1 LGPKV
6 KMYKSPLGA
15 GCNFLYKTGMPNQST
30 HLRSV
35 ISKPRHRTRTIA
47 VGGVDIGGQAPVRI
61 QSMTNTDTRN
71 AQATLGQIQTLASAG
86 CEMVRLAVPDQRA
99 AEILPQILDASPV
112 PLIADIHFDYRLALA
127 AIETGIH
134 GLRIN
139 PGNIGSL
146 ERIHRVV
153 DAAAAGNIPLRIGV
167 NSGSVE
173 KNILKRFGGP
183 TPQALVES
191 ALTHVRLLEDR
202 GFRQYKISLKSSS
215 VAHTLAAYRLLADKT
230 DCPLHIGITE
240 AGTLLRGTIK
250 SSLGIGLLLAEGLGD
265 TLRVSLTADPVE
277 EVLVAWEILRAMGLR
292 ARGPELISCPTC
304 GRTEI
309 DLFSLAR
316 QVEDLLRPIQEVFT
330 VAVMGCAVNGPGE
343 AKEADIGLAGGHGSG
358 VIFQKGRVVRRVDHG
373 DEILPAFKEE
383 LDTFLAQLRAQ

>member
-1 LGPKV
+1 
-6 KMYKSPLGA
+6 
-15 GCNFLYKTGMPNQST
+15 MPNQST
-30 HLRSV
+30 YPFHA
-35 ISKPRHRTRTIA
+35 ISKPRHPTRTINL
-47 VGGVDIGGQAPVRI
+47 GGLDLGGQAPIRI

-71 AQATLGQIQTLASAG
+71 PQATLDQIQSLASAG
-86 CEMVRLAVPDQRA
+86 CEIVRLAVPDQRA
-99 AEILPQILDASPV
+99 ADALPQILGASPV

-127 AIETGIH
+127 AIEAGIH

-139 PGNIGSL
+139 PGNIGST
-146 ERIHRVV
+146 ERINRVV
-153 DAAAAGNIPLRIGV
+153 DAASASNIPIRIGV

-173 KNILKRFGGP
+173 KNILKRCGGP

-202 GFRQYKISLKSSS
+202 GFDQYKISLKSSS
-215 VAHTLAAYRLLADKT
+215 VAHTLAAYRLLADTT

-240 AGTLLRGTIK
+240 AGTLLRGSIK
-250 SSLGIGLLLAEGLGD
+250 SSLGIGLLLAQGLGD

-277 EVLVAWEILRAMGLR
+277 EILVAWEILRALGLR

-358 VIFQKGRVVRRVDHG
+358 VIFQKGRVVRRVQHE

-383 LDTFLAQLRAQ
+383 LDTFLAHLRAK